1 MAAEPTDSALKRKKK
16 KAKPI
21 IPSLE
26 GAEAADPESAP
37 PLAGRARP
45 RKRAQQPDAPAGAR
59 PAKKRRRPPPPEESG
74 SDSDDAD
81 ILAEA
86 EAELRAEGVQ
96 IHGDQQ
102 RCPRWAKQDIAKAM
116 DTIKR
121 RSEDDTTKVF
131 YARCPLNITEHHLYD
146 HYKNLGA
153 EAIKDIKWGQ
163 GRADLGSQ
171 FKGWA
176 ILTFKSTS
184 LAMQAAAMKPPQV
197 NGQELVVRWMGYQ
210 PLDAKRP
217 SQLLLEM
224 RRKREAIDEELG
236 VKKGTGAWKKDW
248 LQGRTLPPV
257 EWTEG
262 KLADKAFERDFYST
276 CVKAVNRPAEDVQ
289 KWIQSNAISVPAD
302 SPPPIMEFSEVDF
315 GEEVNKVLRKKYR
328 SPFPIQSISWPI
340 ILKGR
345 DCIGLAQ
352 TGSGKTLAYAL
363 PAIVHLNAQPR
374 PTAAEGPV
382 VLVLAPTRELIIQI
396 CDELGKYQMAGG
408 LRIGLAYG
416 GSDGAADRTTQA
428 NVLMRGVD
436 IVGGTPGRLCDFV
449 EAKILPLGR
458 VSFLVIDE
466 ADALLEM
473 GFIDQTSALVMQ
485 TRPDRQTVMFSA
497 TWVRD
502 VHEMAETVLTD
513 PIKLVVGSNKE
524 KAVEANR
531 DVEQRVVIVD
541 CMKDKLELLTT
552 TVQQLKQ
559 KSPASHR
566 TLVFV
571 GQKKFVAPVSK
582 HLLPRFGKNV
592 YTITGDLHQ
601 TVRENIIRRFRDDP
615 RGILVAT
622 DLVARG
628 LDIKDLRCVVNF
640 QLPRDIDQYV
650 HRIGR
655 TGRAGEKGMAVSFF
669 CRFSP
674 MDCRLAQDIIDCIR
688 RAGQQPP
695 NELLQYADGV
705 TADGQKGRRKKRRVE
720 GGKGEKGDPPEED
733 DAEGDRWGPDNP
745 TERLLPSVPH
755 TTATPAA
762 AWTPAAATP

>member
-1 MAAEPTDSALKRKKK
+1 
-16 KAKPI
+16 
-21 IPSLE
+21 
-26 GAEAADPESAP
+26 
-37 PLAGRARP
+37 
-45 RKRAQQPDAPAGAR
+45 
-59 PAKKRRRPPPPEESG
+59 
-74 SDSDDAD
+74 
-81 ILAEA
+81 
-86 EAELRAEGVQ
+86 
-96 IHGDQQ
+96 
-102 RCPRWAKQDIAKAM
+102 M

-146 HYKNLGA
+146 HYTNLGPD
-153 EAIKDIKWGQ
+153 AIKDIKWGQ

-176 ILTFKSTS
+176 ILTFKSTG
-184 LAMQAAAMKPPQV
+184 LAMQAAAMKPPLV
-197 NGQELVVRWMGYQ
+197 HGHELVVRWMGYQ
-210 PLDAKRP
+210 PLDTKRP
-217 SQLLLEM
+217 SQLLFEM
-224 RRKREAIDEELG
+224 RKKRDALDEELG
-236 VKKGTGAWKKDW
+236 QQKGAGAWKKDW
-248 LQGRTLPPV
+248 LQGKTLPPI
-257 EWTEG
+257 EWTDEQ
-262 KLADKAFERDFYST
+262 LAARQFERDFYAM
-276 CVKAVNRPAEDVQ
+276 CVKTAERPADDVQ
-289 KWIQSNAISVPAD
+289 NWIKQNAISVPAGC
-302 SPPPIMEFSEVDF
+302 PPPIMEFSEVDF

-340 ILKGR
+340 LLQGR
-345 DCIGLAQ
+345 DCIGIAQ

-363 PAIVHLNAQPR
+363 PAIVHINAQPR
-374 PTAAEGPV
+374 AKAEEGPV

-396 CDELGKYQMAGG
+396 CDELAKYQMAGG
-408 LRIGLAYG
+408 IRIGLAYG
-416 GSDGAADRTTQA
+416 GSDGAADRMTQA

-449 EAKILPLGR
+449 EAKVLPLSR

-502 VHEMAETVLTD
+502 IHQMAESVLTD
-513 PIKLVVGSNKE
+513 PIKVVVGSNKE

-531 DVEQRVVIVD
+531 DVEQRIVIVD
-541 CMKDKLELLTT
+541 CMKDKLELLVTT
-552 TVQQLKQ
+552 IQQLKQ
-559 KSPASHR
+559 RSPASHR

-582 HLLPRFGKNV
+582 HLLPRYGKNV

-655 TGRAGEKGMAVSFF
+655 TGRAGEKGIAVSFF

-674 MDCRLAQDIIDCIR
+674 MDCRLTQDVIDCIR

-695 NELLQYADGV
+695 EELLQYIDGV

-720 GGKGEKGDPPEED
+720 ASKAERAAPEGEEGEEED
-733 DAEGDRWGPDNP
+733 DRWGPDNP
-745 TERLLPSVPH
+745 TERLQPSVGRNAAANP
-755 TTATPAA
+755 PAA
-762 AWTPAAATP
+762 SAPVPPRAPGLIGNPEGIEGSGGGWVRPTKAPAKSASNPTKSPFLNVRRFQSTPR